1 LGYYVFYELYKFT
14 QSYEGTFEMPKE
26 IVISV
31 DSNPKSPKYFMWSMD
46 DNEAD
51 QLRLAIGDLEDR
63 YPLLA
68 TLSDY
73 HEDFM
78 CEGPR
83 LLALCQETIDLQITL
98 EEHHR
103 ETHLLIKLLTMIGG
117 VSALSHDQKLGV
129 FAYGD

>member
-1 LGYYVFYELYKFT
+1 
-14 QSYEGTFEMPKE
+14 MAKE

-31 DSNPKSPKYFMWSMD
+31 DSNPKSAKYFVWVMD
-46 DNEAD
+46 QNEAE
-51 QLRLAIGDLEDR
+51 QIKLAVGDMEDR
-63 YPLLA
+63 YPLLS

-73 HEDFM
+73 HEDFV

-83 LLALCQETIDLQITL
+83 LMALCQETIDLQITL

-103 ETHLLIKLLTMIGG
+103 ETQLLIKLLTMIGG
-117 VSALSHDQKLGV
+117 LAVMSHDFKLGV